1 MIKKGDKV
9 KIITGASKG
18 KTGIVLSVFPKENKI
33 LVEGVNLKKKTSK
46 PKRDGEKG
54 QVVEKAF
61 PIHVSNVV
69 KV

>member
-18 KTGIVLSVFPKENKI
+18 KTGNVLSVFPKENKI
-33 LVEGVNLKKKTSK
+33 LVEGINLKKKNTK

-54 QVVEKAF
+54 QVIEKAY